1 MAQVTRYDPFREV
14 DDLMR
19 GLVFRPVRMD
29 APRVEQ
35 IKVDVGE
42 DDKAY
47 RITAE
52 IPGVRKDDIKVSVT
66 DNEVSISAEVKS
78 QSERKEG
85 ERVVHSE
92 RYYGAVSR
100 SFTLPQAVDEESAQ
114 ARYDN
119 GVLTLTLPK
128 RDNSRFRK
136 IIVT

>member
-1 MAQVTRYDPFREV
+1 MDEM
-14 DDLMR
+14 MR
-19 GLVFRPVRMD
+19 GLVFRPVRVPE
-29 APRVEQ
+29 PRIQQ
-35 IKVDVGE
+35 IKVDATE

-52 IPGVRKDDIKVSVT
+52 VPGVRKEDIKVSVV
-66 DNEVSISAEVKS
+66 DNEVTISAEVKS
-78 QSERKEG
+78 QSEKKEG
-85 ERVVHSE
+85 ERIVHSE

-100 SFTLPQAVDEESAQ
+100 SFTLPQAVDEEGAQ
-114 ARYDN
+114 AKYDN

>member
-1 MAQVTRYDPFREV
+1 MADITRYDPFREM
-14 DDLMR
+14 DEMMR
-19 GLVFRPVRMD
+19 GLVFRPVRVPE
-29 APRVEQ
+29 PRIQQ
-35 IKVDVGE
+35 IKVDATE

-52 IPGVRKDDIKVSVT
+52 IPGVRKEDIKVSVV
-66 DNEVSISAEVKS
+66 DNEVTISAEVKS
-78 QSERKEG
+78 QSEKKEG

-100 SFTLPQAVDEESAQ
+100 SFTLPQAVDEEGAQ
-114 ARYDN
+114 AKYEN

-128 RDNSRFRK
+128 RNNARFRK

>member
-52 IPGVRKDDIKVSVT
+52 IPGVKKDDIKVSVT

-92 RYYGAVSR
+92 RDTA
-100 SFTLPQAVDEESAQ
+100 P
-114 ARYDN
+114 
-119 GVLTLTLPK
+119 
-128 RDNSRFRK
+128 
-136 IIVT
+136 

>member
-1 MAQVTRYDPFREV
+1 MAQITRYDPFGEL

-19 GLVFRPVRMD
+19 GLVFRPTRMD
-29 APRVEQ
+29 VPRLEQ

-42 DDKAY
+42 DDKTY
-47 RITAE
+47 RVTAE
-52 IPGVRKDDIKVSVT
+52 IPGVKKDDIKVSVV
-66 DNEVSISAEVKS
+66 DNQVSISAEVKS

-100 SFTLPQAVDEESAQ
+100 SFTLPQAVDQEGTQ
-114 ARYDN
+114 ARYEN

-128 RDNSRFRK
+128 RDNARFRK

>member
-1 MAQVTRYDPFREV
+1 MADITRYDPFREM
-14 DDLMR
+14 DEMMR
-19 GLVFRPVRMD
+19 GLVFRPVRVPE
-29 APRVEQ
+29 PRIQQ
-35 IKVDVGE
+35 IKVDATE

-52 IPGVRKDDIKVSVT
+52 IPGVRKEDIKVSVV
-66 DNEVSISAEVKS
+66 DNEVTISAEVKS
-78 QSERKEG
+78 QSEKKEG
-85 ERVVHSE
+85 ERIVHSE

-100 SFTLPQAVDEESAQ
+100 SFTLPQAVDEEGAQ
-114 ARYDN
+114 AKYDN

>member
-1 MAQVTRYDPFREV
+1 MADITRYDPFREL
-14 DDLMR
+14 DEMMH
-19 GLVFRPVRMD
+19 GLVFRPVRVPE
-29 APRVEQ
+29 PRIEQ
-35 IKVDVGE
+35 IKVDAAE

-47 RITAE
+47 RISAE
-52 IPGVRKDDIKVSVT
+52 IPGVRKEDIKVSVV
-66 DNEVSISAEVKS
+66 DNEVTISAEVKR
-78 QSERKEG
+78 QSEKKEG

-100 SFTLPQAVDEESAQ
+100 AFTLPQAVDEEGAQ
-114 ARYDN
+114 AKYDN

>member
-1 MAQVTRYDPFREV
+1 MAQITRYDPFGEL
-14 DDLMR
+14 DELMR
-19 GLVFRPVRMD
+19 GLVFRPMRVD
-29 APRVEQ
+29 APRLEQ

-52 IPGVRKDDIKVSVT
+52 IPGVKKDDIKISVV
-66 DNEVSISAEVKS
+66 DNQVSISAEVKT

-100 SFTLPQAVDEESAQ
+100 SFTLPQAVDQEGTQ
-114 ARYDN
+114 ARYEN

-128 RDNSRFRK
+128 RDNARFRK

>member
-1 MAQVTRYDPFREV
+1 MADITRYDPFREM
-14 DDLMR
+14 DEMMR
-19 GLVFRPVRMD
+19 GLVFRPVRVPE
-29 APRVEQ
+29 PRIQQ
-35 IKVDVGE
+35 IKVDATE

-52 IPGVRKDDIKVSVT
+52 VPGVRKEDIKVSVV
-66 DNEVSISAEVKS
+66 DNEVTISAEVKS
-78 QSERKEG
+78 QSEKKEG
-85 ERVVHSE
+85 ERIVHSE

-100 SFTLPQAVDEESAQ
+100 SFTLPQAVDEEGAQ
-114 ARYDN
+114 AKYDN

>member
-1 MAQVTRYDPFREV
+1 MADITRYDPFREL
-14 DDLMR
+14 DEMMH
-19 GLVFRPVRMD
+19 GLVFRPVRVSE
-29 APRVEQ
+29 PRIEQ
-35 IKVDVGE
+35 IKVDAAE

-47 RITAE
+47 RVSAE
-52 IPGVRKDDIKVSVT
+52 IPGVRKEDVKVSVV
-66 DNEVSISAEVKS
+66 DNEVTISAEVKR
-78 QSERKEG
+78 QSEKKEG

-100 SFTLPQAVDEESAQ
+100 SFTLPQAVDEEGAQ
-114 ARYDN
+114 AKYDN

>member
-1 MAQVTRYDPFREV
+1 MAEITRYDPFREL
-14 DDLMR
+14 DDMMR
-19 GLVFRPVRMD
+19 GLVFRPVRV
-29 APRVEQ
+29 AEPRIEQ
-35 IKVDVGE
+35 IKVDATE

-52 IPGVRKDDIKVSVT
+52 IPGVRKEDIKVSVV
-66 DNEVSISAEVKS
+66 DNEVTISAEVKRH
-78 QSERKEG
+78 SEQKEG
-85 ERVVHSE
+85 ERLVHSE

-100 SFTLPQAVDEESAQ
+100 SFALPQAVDEQGAQ
-114 ARYDN
+114 AKCDN

>member
-1 MAQVTRYDPFREV
+1 MDEM
-14 DDLMR
+14 MR
-19 GLVFRPVRMD
+19 GLVFRPVRVPE
-29 APRVEQ
+29 PRIQ
-35 IKVDVGE
+35 QSKVDATE

-52 IPGVRKDDIKVSVT
+52 VPGVRKEDIKVSVV
-66 DNEVSISAEVKS
+66 DNEVTISAEVKS
-78 QSERKEG
+78 QSEKKEG
-85 ERVVHSE
+85 ERIVHSE

-100 SFTLPQAVDEESAQ
+100 SFTLPQAVDEEGAQ
-114 ARYDN
+114 AKYDN

>member
-1 MAQVTRYDPFREV
+1 MADIARYDPFREL
-14 DDLMR
+14 DEMMQ
-19 GLVFRPVRMD
+19 GLVFRPVRT
-29 APRVEQ
+29 AGPRIEQ
-35 IKVDVGE
+35 IKVDATE

-47 RITAE
+47 RISAE
-52 IPGVRKDDIKVSVT
+52 IPGVRREDIKVSVV
-66 DNEVSISAEVKS
+66 DNEVTISAEVKR

-100 SFTLPQAVDEESAQ
+100 SFTLPQAVDEDSAQ
-114 ARYDN
+114 AKYDD